1 MSSDDGC
8 GAVRSVC
15 GGVKDVM
22 TRIHN
27 IDVVSVARM
36 VPVGMDFCASFRSP
50 DLLEPAIIPERNAL
64 SEENQTPSRYL

>member
-1 MSSDDGC
+1 M
-8 GAVRSVC
+8 
-15 GGVKDVM
+15 M